1 MRSPPARDSPT
12 TRSFRPSAR
21 TSRSRAHSC
30 RRKTT
35 RSGTRFTRSYASR
48 RDRVSRSGV
57 PDHDFQILGGSLAT
71 LFLEIVHV
79 RREER
84 SQKAIRRDLERRQ
97 LLLGGRVGIE
107 GNHRAL
113 IELVEGVR
121 RVAIEQPYVSRLAEV
136 PRQPRE
142 IAVGIRDQGRDQGTV
157 LEVLAEGKHEL
168 VALEIGEK
176 RLERGA
182 WPTQEGLDRRVVI
195 LAPAP
200 CMDEGEGHPGR
211 ESA

>member
-1 MRSPPARDSPT
+1 MRTPRARDSPT

-57 PDHDFQILGGSLAT
+57 PDHDFQILGGSFAT
-71 LFLEIVHV
+71 LFFEIVHV

-97 LLLGGRVGIE
+97 LLLGGRVGIQ

-113 IELVEGVR
+113 IELFFFKQKT
-121 RVAIEQPYVSRLAEV
+121 AY
-136 PRQPRE
+136 E
-142 IAVGIRDQGRDQGTV
+142 I
-157 LEVLAEGKHEL
+157 
-168 VALEIGEK
+168 
-176 RLERGA
+176 
-182 WPTQEGLDRRVVI
+182 
-195 LAPAP
+195 
-200 CMDEGEGHPGR
+200 
-211 ESA
+211 